1 MGGTECFCCQT
12 LCITDYRDWM
22 AEIVEHLHR
31 IYIDIKTRSPEE
43 LSQLRIAAATFVPRH
58 IERNEASPLHPHK
71 RLLNGR
77 IRLGEIGHY
86 FSSDR
91 RRETRSS

>member
-1 MGGTECFCCQT
+1 
-12 LCITDYRDWM
+12 M

-31 IYIDIKTRSPEE
+31 VYIDIKTGSPEE
-43 LSQLRIAAATFVPRH
+43 RSQLRIAPAAFVPRH
-58 IERNEASPLHPHK
+58 IERNEACPLHPHK
-71 RLLNGR
+71 CLLNGR